1 MTEPKQTSC
10 CSKATVS
17 PKKIVSIDPVCGMT
31 VAEDSQYHIDLDGT
45 RYLFCSASC
54 KQKFEQHPEKYLV
67 KETESALSSH
77 CSNPAV
83 KMQQSEKKSEKSCCG
98 NEKTT
103 SHETGSGGGC
113 SHPAPPKAVS
123 SGCGH
128 DSKPLDQ
135 KNDVIQATA
144 MSSCCGAKSI
154 EAAVSTEKTQPQ
166 AKSCCSGGEHQH
178 AEHENSQT
186 EIDPVCG
193 MKVSSSSP
201 LHTHYQGKE
210 YYFCNPSCLDRFKND
225 PETYLIPLDERAVP
239 EGAMDIDYTC
249 PMDPEIVQ
257 KGPGTCPICGMALEP
272 MQPTLDEGPNP
283 ELVDFSKRFWTTL
296 LSLYWWWFWPWVH
309 ISMLLFH
316 RRSNRGLSWF

>member
-113 SHPAPPKAVS
+113 SHPAPPKAV
-123 SGCGH
+123 
-128 DSKPLDQ
+128 
-135 KNDVIQATA
+135 
-144 MSSCCGAKSI
+144 
-154 EAAVSTEKTQPQ
+154 
-166 AKSCCSGGEHQH
+166 
-178 AEHENSQT
+178 
-186 EIDPVCG
+186 
-193 MKVSSSSP
+193 
-201 LHTHYQGKE
+201 
-210 YYFCNPSCLDRFKND
+210 
-225 PETYLIPLDERAVP
+225 
-239 EGAMDIDYTC
+239 
-249 PMDPEIVQ
+249 
-257 KGPGTCPICGMALEP
+257 
-272 MQPTLDEGPNP
+272 
-283 ELVDFSKRFWTTL
+283 
-296 LSLYWWWFWPWVH
+296 
-309 ISMLLFH
+309 
-316 RRSNRGLSWF
+316 